1 MSTLFLCVCG
11 GGGGAGLR
19 FIWDRHSVFQQ
30 NLSRGLL
37 PSDPEG
43 KRMANVLVAR
53 ILEEVSTFCGENTIS
68 GCASFLGVLA
78 IE

>member
-1 MSTLFLCVCG
+1 MSVCVYV
-11 GGGGAGLR
+11 GGAGLQ
-19 FIWDRHSVFQQ
+19 FIWDGHSVFQQ

-43 KRMANVLVAR
+43 KRMGNILVSR
-53 ILEEVSTFCGENTIS
+53 ILEEVLTFCGENTIS